1 MWKEFE
7 ESLHH
12 LLVKNTSYRIT
23 NLLVLFEENYVLSLS
38 LNYFLK
44 KELWDTPSGFD
55 FVTFIIQT
63 IAFTCFCRKSVE
75 DESQLFLLLF
85 QLLDFLTCIPNN
97 YSIEYTNVAT
107 GRKEWGQ
114 VHGSRSAYLFS
125 EAFITSCSRNMID
138 WSCHAL
144 DGYELLSSWLI
155 SSYAKNQFLWV
166 CSLSFP
172 SHPSS
177 LICF

>member
-1 MWKEFE
+1 MFYLSPSIIFLRKNCETPPLVSTSSP
-7 ESLHH
+7 SLYKQLH
-12 LLVKNTSYRIT
+12 LLV
-23 NLLVLFEENYVLSLS
+23 
-38 LNYFLK
+38 
-44 KELWDTPSGFD
+44 
-55 FVTFIIQT
+55 FVANQSNMT
-63 IAFTCFCRKSVE
+63 

-155 SSYAKNQFLWV
+155 SSYARNQFLWV